1 MHALQKKL
9 LYCPKGSAALF
20 YNGSRVDSY
29 GIHRSSGSIDS
40 YGVHNYGFGHF
51 YDSGRISV
59 FSVGCAV
66 AASYETGSD
75 GCYTGELEKF
85 FHSGMS

>member
-1 MHALQKKL
+1 MRCKKKL